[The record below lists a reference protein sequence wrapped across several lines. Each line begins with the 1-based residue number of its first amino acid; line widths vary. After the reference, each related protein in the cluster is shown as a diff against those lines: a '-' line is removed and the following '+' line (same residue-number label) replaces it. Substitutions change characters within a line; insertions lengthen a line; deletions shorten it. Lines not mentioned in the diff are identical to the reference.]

1 MKYVVTIPE
10 IVLLVVT
17 IVILALFFSIYPIT
31 VPWKPVFASPDTAE
45 DYVDI
50 QSDVDSVADKGTHSN
65 FTTQKYTDL
74 INDTLTEADQAP
86 ITGNSENFV
95 DDDSSDVDSHADHGT
110 SSNFTTQQYCD
121 NIFDTLTE
129 SGQSSTAITNSPSAN
144 TGDWIN
150 PTNAYADDTNWA
162 SSTPS
167 APVVVSKGTASAV
180 TTATVTPSYPASV
193 QANDI
198 IFILVISHQPV
209 SIGVINLPSGWNEAG
224 QGTYANNVPTNQ
236 GRVALFWKRAVG
248 GESGTVSITRTGD
261 TGTDGCFFAQM
272 YQVTGCVTSGNPW
285 DAVVAKYNGN
295 GATTVTWDAVTV
307 SGSGRTLLAF
317 VAQADNVASGTPSG
331 YTQTVTASATNTG
344 TDAELQLFDEKDVF
358 SDGSITATGGQTEG
372 WVTYHISAI
381 PPATSRQHQCS
392 EYGFS
397 IDNGATVTQV
407 RVRLDVKA
415 TEDDK
420 IKLEV
425 SSNGGTSYL
434 ATTYTSPALTTS
446 EQTIWVDVTSW
457 DTWTTAKLNNNQI
470 WVRVTQVETGT
481 QDTTWLDWIPVEV
494 TYYVSYELDLEFQ
507 WTTAD
512 PAQTSEYLC
521 IKTGTLNAE
530 TLKVDV
536 WNAGGWTNII
546 ASLSASAWN
555 NVSIGTYL
563 TAATITFRFL
573 GGSET
578 SDLTQSSWQIE
589 CSLIHVWTQSVNYE
603 LELEEQFTDCDYTRT
618 FEELCIYMGAMNG
631 ETLSVQWWNSTS
643 NSWLT
648 IIASLSSNQWNNVS
662 VVDYLT
668 SATFTI
674 RFVDGTKENDLSQ
687 GTWQK
692 DSCLLH
698 TWTLGYNLNLRVM
711 DLDLTDPIQG
721 AYVYKDS
728 DVKISDV
735 NGWANWTLVSGVV
748 TVQVKYFGF
757 LVNETSINV
766 DGDKTIDV
774 RCNLFDVTVNV
785 KENVRNAKLSNVNV
799 TVYNGTSV
807 GGNKI
812 KSGISNN
819 NGQVTLTNLPNNTL
833 TFIEYGGSIYTLVIG
848 NATQLIGSDDYAF
861 TIVCNQN
868 YVGTTSNYG
877 ILVWVGG
884 IVIPLEGSFVTK
896 RLKRKMYK
904 KRKKPK

>member
-17 IVILALFFSIYPIT
+17 LALFTSIYPIIQ
-31 VPWKPVFASPDTAE
+31 WKLVFASPDTAQ

-65 FTTQKYTDL
+65 FENQKATDSTY
-74 INDTLTEADQAP
+74 DTLTEANTNTSKANES
-86 ITGNSENFV
+86 TNFV
-95 DDDSSDVDSHADHGT
+95 DGQSDVDSHADHGT
-110 SSNFTTQQYCD
+110 HSSFPAMQAGPDST
-121 NIFDTLTE
+121 FDTLTE
-129 SGQSSTAITNSPSAN
+129 AETA
-144 TGDWIN
+144 G
-150 PTNAYADDTNWA
+150 
-162 SSTPS
+162 
-167 APVVVSKGTASAV
+167 G
-180 TTATVTPSYPASV
+180 
-193 QANDI
+193 
-198 IFILVISHQPV
+198 V
-209 SIGVINLPSGWNEAG
+209 SISWTEAFTTFTPVGTSWQDYDVYTNKGVPKGAIAEIIIQSVNDA
-224 QGTYANNVPTNQ
+224 AN
-236 GRVALFWKRAVG
+236 REVG
-248 GESGTVSITRTGD
+248 VR
-261 TGTDGCFFAQM
+261 TDGSSLAR
-272 YQVTGCVTSGNPW
+272 YVNLHEAEGG
-285 DAVVAKYNGN
+285 
-295 GATTVTWDAVTV
+295 GATTVNMLVKVHATTGLIETYCSSTTGITFDLTGYWTGVDFTEMASTFSPTQAATWHDKNLFSDLSVPKGSVCQIHVHHNTVDAAKTAGVRTD
-307 SGSGRTLLAF
+307 GSSLVRSMSIHEAEG
-317 VAQADNVASGTPSG
+317 
-331 YTQTVTASATNTG
+331 TVTATNGYDTYVKTSTANGIIDMYG
-344 TDAELQLFDEKDVF
+344 TDTTTVFFLLLGHFDSTMDYTELWTRKAIGASVWTNVDLTADLDQ
-358 SDGSITATGGQTEG
+358 DGRVTNFVLTHSATGGEYYLGARVDGSGLVRYILEHEAETNPYTGFGITVQSNPSTGIVELWTG
-372 WVTYHISAI
+372 TA
-381 PPATSRQHQCS
+381 S
-392 EYGFS
+392 EYFW
-397 IDNGATVTQV
+397 
-407 RVRLDVKA
+407 
-415 TEDDK
+415 
-420 IKLEV
+420 
-425 SSNGGTSYL
+425 L
-434 ATTYTSPALTTS
+434 AGYFK
-446 EQTIWVDVTSW
+446 
-457 DTWTTAKLNNNQI
+457 WTLPN
-470 WVRVTQVETGT
+470 
-481 QDTTWLDWIPVEV
+481 
-494 TYYVSYELDLEFQ
+494 YELDLEFQ

-512 PAQTSEYLC
+512 FDEANEYLC
-521 IKTGTLNAE
+521 IYTGTVNAE
-530 TLKVDV
+530 ALKVDV
-536 WNAGGWTNII
+536 RNGGSWTNII
-546 ASLSASAWN
+546 ASLNVSTWN

-563 TAATITFRFL
+563 TEATITFRFI
-573 GGSET
+573 GGTET
-578 SDLTQSSWQIE
+578 GDTVQSTWQID
-589 CSLIHVWTQSVNYE
+589 CAIIHVWSTGVNYE

-618 FEELCIYMGAMNG
+618 FEELCIYMGDMNG

-698 TWTLGYNLNLRVM
+698 TWILGYNLNLRVM

-735 NGWANWTLVSGVV
+735 NGWANWTLVSEVV

-766 DGDKTIDV
+766 NSDKTIDV

-833 TFIEYGGSIYTLVIG
+833 TFTEYGGSIYTLVIG

-868 YVGTTSNYG
+868 YVGTTSNYS

-884 IVIPLEGSFVTK
+884 IMIPLEGSFVTK

>member
-1 MKYVVTIPE
+1 MKKTESKYVVAIVK
-10 IVLLVVT
+10 IVLLLVAIVT
-17 IVILALFFSIYPIT
+17 LTLLTSIYPIT

-65 FTTQKYTDL
+65 FENQKATDSTY
-74 INDTLTEADQAP
+74 DTLTEANTNTTKVNDS
-86 ITGNSENFV
+86 TNFV
-95 DDDSSDVDSHADHGT
+95 DNSDSNVDSHTGHGT
-110 SSNFTTQQYCD
+110 HSSFAAMQAGPDST
-121 NIFDTLTE
+121 FDTLTE
-129 SGQSSTAITNSPSAN
+129 AN
-144 TGDWIN
+144 TGTAAGSEWISCNAYSETYTAWTEVGTTPYLSALDN
-150 PTNAYADDTNWA
+150 PTNIIQEENTAGSEGWFDF
-162 SSTPS
+162 P
-167 APVVVSKGTASAV
+167 GT
-180 TTATVTPSYPASV
+180 T
-193 QANDI
+193 
-198 IFILVISHQPV
+198 
-209 SIGVINLPSGWNEAG
+209 GPSGATYTVNITIYCKNDDGAGNDYANVFVDFTGEAG
-224 QGTYANNVPTNQ
+224 TD
-236 GRVALFWKRAVG
+236 
-248 GESGTVSITRTGD
+248 IGD
-261 TGTDGCFFAQM
+261 AAQHTS
-272 YQVTGCVTSGNPW
+272 YSYDTFTVTGCDTQAEVN
-285 DAVVAKYNGN
+285 ALRVYFAYVKV
-295 GATTVTWDAVTV
+295 GAGDDVYIDYVRIGV
-307 SGSGRTLLAF
+307 SWA
-317 VAQADNVASGTPSG
+317 AAPN
-331 YTQTVTASATNTG
+331 
-344 TDAELQLFDEKDVF
+344 
-358 SDGSITATGGQTEG
+358 
-372 WVTYHISAI
+372 
-381 PPATSRQHQCS
+381 
-392 EYGFS
+392 
-397 IDNGATVTQV
+397 
-407 RVRLDVKA
+407 
-415 TEDDK
+415 
-420 IKLEV
+420 
-425 SSNGGTSYL
+425 
-434 ATTYTSPALTTS
+434 
-446 EQTIWVDVTSW
+446 
-457 DTWTTAKLNNNQI
+457 
-470 WVRVTQVETGT
+470 
-481 QDTTWLDWIPVEV
+481 
-494 TYYVSYELDLEFQ
+494 YELDLEIQ

-512 PAQTSEYLC
+512 FDEANEYLC
-521 IKTGTLNAE
+521 IYIGTVNAE
-530 TLKVDV
+530 ALKVDV
-536 WNAGGWTNII
+536 RNGGSWTNII
-546 ASLSASAWN
+546 ASLSASQWN

-563 TAATITFRFL
+563 TGATITFRFL
-573 GGSET
+573 GGTET
-578 SDLTQSSWQIE
+578 GDTSQSSWQID
-589 CSLIHVWTQSVNYE
+589 CAIIHVWSTGVNYE

-618 FEELCIYMGAMNG
+618 FEELCIYMGTMNG

-674 RFVDGTKENDLSQ
+674 LFVDGTKENDLSQ

-692 DSCLLH
+692 DACLLH
-698 TWTLGYNLNLRVM
+698 TWTLGYNLKLRVM

-766 DGDKTIDV
+766 DSDKTIDV

-833 TFIEYGGSIYTLVIG
+833 TFTEYGGSIYTLVIG

-868 YVGTTSNYG
+868 YVGTTSNYS